1 MSNRKGR
8 GGENLLNLKKVEKV
22 QKNVYRKE
30 KKVK

>member
-1 MSNRKGR
+1 MSNRKG
-8 GGENLLNLKKVEKV
+8 GGENLLKLKKVEKV